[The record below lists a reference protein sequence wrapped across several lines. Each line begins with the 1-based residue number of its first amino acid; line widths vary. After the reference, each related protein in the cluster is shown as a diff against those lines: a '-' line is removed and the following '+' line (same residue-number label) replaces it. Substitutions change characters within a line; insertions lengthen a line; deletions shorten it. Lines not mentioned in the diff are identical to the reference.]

1 MCSKKKIFIV
11 HASVGSG
18 HKCAAKA
25 ISLALE
31 LLQRDE
37 NVECDYCIEVLDI
50 LDYGR
55 IKIDGNKYATTFT
68 GATRPIYDLSWRY
81 AFTGRLLWGGGTG
94 YSRVFFSE
102 FTKKIEE
109 EKPSAVICTHITAA
123 NAAVGAKM
131 ISCLNFPIICVPTDY
146 EVEGLWPH
154 AYTDLFCVAN
164 EEMAET
170 LRARHVHESRI
181 KITGMPT
188 DPAFT
193 KTYDRSEVCDRFGLP
208 QDKQLVLA
216 IAGASLLQPYVHIK
230 RVIKNLVPY
239 VHEFNNM
246 HFVVIVGNDFEMQ
259 HDLNQFVAEHNIGNL
274 TVLGYVN
281 EMAMLLNACD
291 LIVCKAGGMTVTECL
306 CSRTP
311 MILTCR
317 AYGQEKAN
325 VKMLTA
331 AGAAV
336 HVTTSR
342 ELLATLRYA
351 NSNKCAYS
359 GLKTAAELLRK
370 PNASLDIAKETL
382 LLIDES
388 EHALATN
395 ANRRKFCKL
404 YLGDEPAHPR

>member
-1 MCSKKKIFIV
+1 MTSKKKILIA

-25 ISLALE
+25 ISLALK
-31 LLQRDE
+31 LLQEDDAL
-37 NVECDYCIEVLDI
+37 NCDYDVEVVDI

-81 AFTGRLLWGGGTG
+81 AFTGRLLWGGGTS
-94 YSRVFFSE
+94 YSRIFFAD

-109 EKPSAVICTHITAA
+109 DKPSAVICTHITAA

-131 ISCLNFPIICVPTDY
+131 ISDQNFPIICVPTDY

-170 LRARHVHESRI
+170 LRARHIHESRI

-193 KTYDRSEVCDRFGLP
+193 KTYDRDEVCKEFDLP
-208 QDKQLVLA
+208 ENKELVLA
-216 IAGASLLQPYVHIK
+216 IGGASLLQPYVHIK
-230 RVIKNLVPY
+230 KVILNLVPY

-246 HFVVIVGNDFEMQ
+246 HFVVVAGNDHEMQ
-259 HDLNQFVAEHNIGNL
+259 HDLNQFKTEHSITNL
-274 TVLGYVN
+274 TVLGFVN
-281 EMAMLLNACD
+281 EMAKLLNACD

-351 NSNKCAYS
+351 NANKEAYS

-382 LLIDES
+382 ILIDES
-388 EHALATN
+388 EKALSTN
-395 ANRRKFCKL
+395 ENRRKFCKL

>member
-1 MCSKKKIFIV
+1 
-11 HASVGSG
+11 
-18 HKCAAKA
+18 
-25 ISLALE
+25 
-31 LLQRDE
+31 
-37 NVECDYCIEVLDI
+37 
-50 LDYGR
+50 
-55 IKIDGNKYATTFT
+55 
-68 GATRPIYDLSWRY
+68 
-81 AFTGRLLWGGGTG
+81 
-94 YSRVFFSE
+94 
-102 FTKKIEE
+102 
-109 EKPSAVICTHITAA
+109 
-123 NAAVGAKM
+123 
-131 ISCLNFPIICVPTDY
+131 
-146 EVEGLWPH
+146 
-154 AYTDLFCVAN
+154 
-164 EEMAET
+164 
-170 LRARHVHESRI
+170 
-181 KITGMPT
+181 
-188 DPAFT
+188 
-193 KTYDRSEVCDRFGLP
+193 
-208 QDKQLVLA
+208 
-216 IAGASLLQPYVHIK
+216 
-230 RVIKNLVPY
+230 
-239 VHEFNNM
+239 M